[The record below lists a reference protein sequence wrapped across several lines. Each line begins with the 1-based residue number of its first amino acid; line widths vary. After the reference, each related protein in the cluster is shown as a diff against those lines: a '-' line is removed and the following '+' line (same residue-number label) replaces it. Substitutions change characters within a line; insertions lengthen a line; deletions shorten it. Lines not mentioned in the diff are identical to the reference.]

1 MLCFHFVRALP
12 ILTSWEGVAYFGIYM
27 LLVSEA
33 ILHAHPSPAP
43 SLFLYVQWK
52 SKNKQTNNKTRRNK
66 KSHENVARNTTRYL
80 LPRDDNACIQ
90 SFFEMTALSVKSS
103 LKIERGCLSGR
114 ERWHTKNFTPFRLK
128 VEVEKKERKKQQLLL
143 WFNFWTQRCAQ
154 LASHRKSVVLSLS
167 RRTLAFSN
175 WG

>member
-52 SKNKQTNNKTRRNK
+52 SKNKQTNNKTRRKK

-114 ERWHTKNFTPFRLK
+114 ERWQTLLRSGWRSKL
-128 VEVEKKERKKQQLLL
+128 RKKRGKNSNFCCDLISGHNVVHNWHPTGKA
-143 WFNFWTQRCAQ
+143 WFCHFPEE
-154 LASHRKSVVLSLS
+154 H
-167 RRTLAFSN
+167 
-175 WG
+175 